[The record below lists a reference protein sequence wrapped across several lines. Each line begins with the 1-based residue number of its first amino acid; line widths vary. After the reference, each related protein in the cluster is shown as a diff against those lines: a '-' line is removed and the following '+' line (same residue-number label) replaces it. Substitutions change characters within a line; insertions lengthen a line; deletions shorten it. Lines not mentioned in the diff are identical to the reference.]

1 MQIRQLRFCYPILHV
16 QNSFIYKTHVRS
28 IMRRLEQ
35 NGKILIRALLIS
47 GLVIGMTMIVGI
59 HPVIGSSQAAFD
71 QGYETG
77 QNDCLQ
83 GKNSNPNGG
92 PPNAPRYYV
101 GYIDGWEDAG
111 CP

>member
-35 NGKILIRALLIS
+35 NGELLIRTLLIS
-47 GLVIGMTMIVGI
+47 GLVIGMMIVGI
-59 HPVIGSSQAAFD
+59 HSVTGSSQAAYD
-71 QGYETG
+71 QGYDTG
-77 QNDCLQ
+77 KNDCFQ

-92 PPNAPRYYV
+92 PPNSPQYVV
-101 GYIDGWEDAG
+101 GYNDGWLDAG